1 MRLLAPKGLPPRR
14 GWFLHRSQGVLFIGS
29 ALRIFSPDGNLGQNV
44 LRDWLI
50 KAQANQI
57 FRRNAL
63 KGLRTHQAESNQS
76 VGNLEFDSYAGQGL
90 GSLGFALVKANFL
103 HNDLADIEL
112 PAKQS

>member
-1 MRLLAPKGLPPRR
+1 MRLWLRR
-14 GWFLHRSQGVLFIGS
+14 GFILDGGGFFIGVRRIGS
-29 ALRIFSPDGNLGQNV
+29 RIFSPDGNLGQNV

-76 VGNLEFDSYAGQGL
+76 VGNLEFDSYVGQGL